1 MADALSSALNVGPV
15 DRAVRAPTSKPTPES
30 KMDLGTKLEKERDT
44 ARENVAK
51 MVGEQA
57 QYQNDQEVFK
67 VKQQGEDAAK
77 KAELARQERQT
88 ITGSDPYKQLQETEL
103 SIAREQFHPTERSI
117 GENLALAAATT
128 IMGHMIGKG
137 GKVPAT
143 ITLAGMN
150 GMMEGIRAGDLNR
163 YKEQKQRFEDG
174 LNNLVRKSQTLSKQ
188 LERITKLA
196 ATDKEEAYYE
206 AQALFAKEGADFMAQ
221 HARQRGLAATLELA
235 KASAKKAEDTLAKY
249 ETERQKRQDKI
260 DEENRRFQHQKDL
273 RELQFGFQKQLEAI
287 RKEGKPSSKPGQ
299 QTMMAQR
306 AVNSLGGVASALES
320 LIELS
325 AGTTTGL
332 LPNLQTKD
340 GMINYVRN
348 SIGRSI
354 SSRDAEIMNTLFTGV
369 GRNLASIEASGAAT
383 GLSELSKQMQSGVYI
398 NEGVDDPF
406 KVAIKLADIKRIAVE
421 NIRPAID
428 SGLMPEGQAKVAREL
443 VERIEKAIPY
453 TTIDVIR
460 ASTGGKSTISDVTKD
475 VVSPAK
481 TYASEAEA
489 EAAFKAGELESGES
503 VVIGGQ
509 RGRWD

>member
-15 DRAVRAPTSKPTPES
+15 DRAVRAPTSKPTPEP

-57 QYQNDQEVFK
+57 QDQNEQEVFK

-88 ITGSDPYKQLQETEL
+88 ITGSDPYKQLQDTEL

-163 YKEQKQRFEDG
+163 YKEQKQKFEDG

-235 KASAKKAEDTLAKY
+235 KASAKKAEDMLAKY

-260 DEENRRFQHQKDL
+260 DEENRRFQHQQEL
-273 RELQFGFQKQLEAI
+273 RELQFVFQQQLAEDKKQ
-287 RKEGKPSSKPGQ
+287 GKSERATQ
-299 QTMMAQR
+299 QQYISQR
-306 AVNSLGGVASALES
+306 AVTALRGAASVVESIMRLPAGSNSGILPF
-320 LIELS
+320 LS
-325 AGTTTGL
+325 
-332 LPNLQTKD
+332 TKE
-340 GMINYVRN
+340 GMINYVKN
-348 SIGRSI
+348 NLGRQVTPSE
-354 SSRDAEIMNTLFTGV
+354 SKAVETLYSGVSRY
-369 GRNLASIEASGAAT
+369 LATIEASGTAT
-383 GLSELSKQMQSGVYI
+383 GLTVLAGQLEKLKPQPGDTTEDI
-398 NEGVDDPF
+398 
-406 KVAIKLADIKRIAVE
+406 ALKLADIRRISTEA
-421 NIRPAID
+421 IQGMID
-428 SGLMPEGQAKVAREL
+428 SGLMPEQQAKAAQEQVHRM
-443 VERIEKAIPY
+443 EKAIPY
-453 TTIDVIR
+453 TTN
-460 ASTGGKSTISDVTKD
+460 D
-475 VVSPAK
+475 VVD
-481 TYASEAEA
+481 
-489 EAAFKAGELESGES
+489 
-503 VVIGGQ
+503 VIGGGSETVGESTTKAIPTKVDVYSDPDKESRYQ
-509 RGRWD
+509 KWLKENPQ